1 MTAFTSFKSAR
12 RQESGSETVFPN
24 RSRHAG
30 FSLIIR
36 MSLRTHGRELFP
48 SHCSTGSNNRD
59 EEKTVLKELV
69 PMLACLN
76 SSGAGVS
83 LF

>member
-1 MTAFTSFKSAR
+1 MAEGR
-12 RQESGSETVFPN
+12 RRFSHAIVPKGSSPYY
-24 RSRHAG
+24 RDRR
-30 FSLIIR
+30 FSLLIR

-48 SHCSTGSNNRD
+48 SHCSIGSNSRD